1 MIYIKKITDIQ
12 EIYIPRTELD
22 KEAYITSV
30 KTYEDG
36 YNEGLIDGKEQ
47 QKDKLLNLYVTKNGV
62 YNRND
67 GYGIVT
73 VDIESEECPP
83 ISLEKGNFTASENGE
98 YVITPTEGFDGLE
111 SLNLRVDV
119 PQEGG
124 NCNLI
129 GGTLNHPIGEDFPIF
144 DASQYGYDG
153 FEWLGVRSIYNNEW
167 QRVRALVD
175 AYNSTEQI
183 TIDQNGTYSNA
194 DYRGTS
200 YIVKNFLWFTDIIPT
215 EETDVELWVK
225 PLAAERDWAGFI
237 GAQNYDDDP
246 TTTFQIRRIGL
257 QNEFEF
263 RFGNQIFEYPFEE
276 GKWYRLRM
284 NKWGVWVNGERVREW
299 EVNNYV
305 SPDYALA
312 INGIDNPI
320 WDNWDDFYRT
330 NYAEYGYVYFHNLG
344 TLLTP
349 DYSNA
354 IFLFNNGHKIQYGN
368 NRGSIDV
375 RFYNGSLGY
384 NKIDVNVPQE
394 GGNCNIGE
402 LRTNF
407 EDFDGTG
414 RWWRSANADGLDGY
428 DYVEINASEY
438 GDQKF
443 NQGYQQGYN
452 DGQANCGE
460 GGGETSCTLEHLEV
474 NENGWYEPK
483 AQEFDYLIVREN
495 SAFDTGVKLVD
506 NSTIEIYFN
515 TGSNWGNIPTLIG
528 CEDADWDNT
537 TFAVRWYDGNL
548 AVKIGTQEI
557 NIPMGAEVE
566 AMKFHKLKFGRYE
579 GVWLDDNYIEPFYD
593 TEWILSQ
600 NTIYIGA
607 MHNTTNGD
615 ANGVWRPWN
624 GYIGNV
630 KIYGE
635 KNGEVRDF
643 TFTCGDFGR
652 WGEYWADGDVLPNL
666 MGEGGATFS
675 CCKQYGDA
683 PYDGYRSVSVNI
695 DVEPYKEE
703 GRNEVRNNLQSIEIT
718 ENGRYSTE
726 DEIYVEYLDYNGG
739 YHTDTISTYDINRI
753 EVTFKADTSESI
765 NGQGQPFI
773 LGGSMWG
780 LNESGE
786 DNECARAIQYAY
798 GRIVG
803 YWEGK
808 WTGAVA
814 TMDGEWITITL
825 DENGM
830 TVKYPTYEG
839 FNEYLYDNGKRNSG
853 GDIFPFIIGGLGKRK
868 PLEDGNYSAN
878 LLEDTQFRG
887 LIKEVKINTNSMGE
901 ITYIPKNWGYG
912 VWDRIVENTG
922 EYLSALEPTEGEI
935 TFNGEYVKKYGE
947 GWREINVNVDI
958 QEEVLHYFELV
969 LRAKVET
976 LRNLDRSKI
985 IKFDEYN
992 EVTADTLMFGD
1003 IGKGGWRGKYVTIT
1017 TQTPSGLLM
1026 LKEGLFP
1033 NLEDI
1038 YELET
1043 DCDTIDENAFNGC
1056 TNLTKLVLPY
1066 PSTIRENA
1074 FKDCVNLKEIEF
1086 NVIGNIASS
1095 AFDGCPT
1102 TGIIKAKDNR
1112 FDASKLP
1119 TSLSNWT
1126 IEYVE
1131 DGEAESL

>member
-1 MIYIKKITDIQ
+1 MIYIKKTTEVQ
-12 EIYIPRTELD
+12 EIYVPRTELD

-47 QKDKLLNLYVTKNGV
+47 QKDNLLNLYVTKNGV

-73 VDIESEECPP
+73 VDIETEECPP

-124 NCNLI
+124 NCNLV
-129 GGTLNHPIGEDFPIF
+129 GGNLNHPIGEDFPIF
-144 DASQYGYDG
+144 DASRYGYDG

-225 PLAAERDWAGFI
+225 PLATENYWAGFI
-237 GAQNYDDDP
+237 GSQNNDDDP
-246 TTTFQIRRIGL
+246 TTFQIRRIGL

-263 RFGNQIFEYPFEE
+263 RFGDQIFEYPFEE

-284 NKWGVWVNGERVREW
+284 NKWGVWVNGEQVREW

-312 INGIDNPI
+312 INGIENPI
-320 WDNWDDFYRT
+320 WQNWDDFYRV

-368 NRGSIDV
+368 NSGSIDV
-375 RFYNGSLGY
+375 RYYSGSLGY

-394 GGNCNIGE
+394 GGNCDDAYNE
-402 LRTNF
+402 
-407 EDFDGTG
+407 
-414 RWWRSANADGLDGY
+414 GY
-428 DYVEINASEY
+428 N
-438 GDQKF
+438 
-443 NQGYQQGYN
+443 NGYN

-460 GGGETSCTLEHLEV
+460 GGDCVLEHLEV
-474 NENGWYEPK
+474 NENGYYEP
-483 AQEFDYLIVREN
+483 QGEVYDYLIVREN
-495 SAFDTGVKLVD
+495 SAFDTGVKLVE
-506 NSTIEIYFN
+506 NTTIEIFFN
-515 TGSNWGNIPTLIG
+515 TGDYDGNIPTLIG
-528 CEDADWDNT
+528 CEDADWDNS
-537 TFAVRWYDGNL
+537 TFAVRWFGGNL

-557 NIPMGAEVE
+557 NIPMGAEDE
-566 AMKFHKLKFGRYE
+566 TMKFHKLKFGRYE

-593 TEWILSQ
+593 TEWILTQ

-652 WGEYWADGDVLPNL
+652 WGEYWAEGDVLPNL
-666 MGEGGATFS
+666 MGEGGATLS

-683 PYDGYRSVSVNI
+683 PFDGYRSVSVNV
-695 DVEPYKEE
+695 DVETYKEE
-703 GRNEVRNNLQSIEIT
+703 GRQEILNNLKPINIT
-718 ENGRYSTE
+718 ENGHYDIYELINVKYLNFGQDNNVWFST
-726 DEIYVEYLDYNGG
+726 DKNITKDSEIELAFMCANENHSENTLIATPNGFKVTFSGGGLRGIIGDKNTYNIGYNSAPFAVNYVKVNKDGLSCNENFIGWDANDWGENLWNNLTENVELFVG
-739 YHTDTISTYDINRI
+739 TDTNNTEYN
-753 EVTFKADTSESI
+753 FK
-765 NGQGQPFI
+765 NGI
-773 LGGSMWG
+773 LW
-780 LNESGE
+780 
-786 DNECARAIQYAY
+786 
-798 GRIVG
+798 
-803 YWEGK
+803 
-808 WTGAVA
+808 
-814 TMDGEWITITL
+814 
-825 DENGM
+825 
-830 TVKYPTYEG
+830 
-839 FNEYLYDNGKRNSG
+839 
-853 GDIFPFIIGGLGKRK
+853 
-868 PLEDGNYSAN
+868 
-878 LLEDTQFRG
+878 
-887 LIKEVKINTNSMGE
+887 VKID
-901 ITYIPKNWGYG
+901 G
-912 VWDRIVENTG
+912 VLYEANENLNFVADDGSTFVKG
-922 EYLSALEPTEGEI
+922 GNGEPT
-935 TFNGEYVKKYGE
+935 FNYADVNKYDGS
-947 GWREINVNVDI
+947 GWREINVNVECFCPSV
-958 QEEVLHYFELV
+958 QEEALKYDTIAFTY
-969 LRAKVET
+969 KVDGWFKHNLNKDRMISSCVDLPPT
-976 LRNLDRSKI
+976 PLDCLLLRNRKGECTVMTKLDICSGFIDLMSGWNGDSI
-985 IKFDEYN
+985 IYSLKANTIDKFSSNSINSYHLKSIETGFAQLEENAIMNCNKLVDIKVLILFNDLTRQFATNCFNGLPAEGTITIGKN
-992 EVTADTLMFGD
+992 VEVTLTDDEITSFF
-1003 IGKGGWRGKYVTIT
+1003 RTIV
-1017 TQTPSGLLM
+1017 G
-1026 LKEGLFP
+1026 EG
-1033 NLEDI
+1033 
-1038 YELET
+1038 
-1043 DCDTIDENAFNGC
+1043 
-1056 TNLTKLVLPY
+1056 
-1066 PSTIRENA
+1066 
-1074 FKDCVNLKEIEF
+1074 
-1086 NVIGNIASS
+1086 
-1095 AFDGCPT
+1095 
-1102 TGIIKAKDNR
+1102 
-1112 FDASKLP
+1112 
-1119 TSLSNWT
+1119 WT
-1126 IEYVE
+1126 IIIE
-1131 DGEAESL
+1131 

>member
-1 MIYIKKITDIQ
+1 MIYLKNNTETQTIF
-12 EIYIPRTELD
+12 IPREAVSGGEL
-22 KEAYITSV
+22 INVV
-30 KTYEDG
+30 KGYDAGIEDG
-36 YNEGLIDGKEQ
+36 IKIGEQRQKE
-47 QKDKLLNLYVTKNGV
+47 KLTNLYVTESGV
-62 YNRND
+62 YDDEN
-67 GYGIVT
+67 GYDVVT
-73 VDIESEECPP
+73 VAIDGGECPE
-83 ISLEKGNFTASENGE
+83 ISLEKGSFTASENGE

-124 NCNLI
+124 NCNLV
-129 GGTLNHPIGEDFPIF
+129 GGNLNHPIGEDSPIF

-183 TIDQNGTYSNA
+183 TINQNGTYSNA

-237 GAQNYDDDP
+237 GVQNYDDDP

-312 INGIDNPI
+312 INGIKNPI
-320 WDNWDDFYRT
+320 WQNWDDFYRT

-407 EDFDGTG
+407 MDYGEGK
-414 RWWRSANADGLDGY
+414 WWRGANEDGLDGY
-428 DYVEINASEY
+428 DYVEIDASEY
-438 GDQKF
+438 GDQKY
-443 NQGYQQGYN
+443 NQGYEQGYN
-452 DGQANCGE
+452 DGQVNCGE
-460 GGGETSCTLEHLEV
+460 GGDCVLEHLEV

-483 AQEFDYLIVREN
+483 AQEFDYLKVNEN

-515 TGSNWGNIPTLIG
+515 TGSIWDNIPTLIG

-537 TFAVRWYDGNL
+537 TFAVRWFGGNL

-557 NIPMGAEVE
+557 NIPMGAEDE
-566 AMKFHKLKFGRYE
+566 TMKFHKLKFGRYE

-593 TEWILSQ
+593 TEWVLTQ

-635 KNGEVRDF
+635 KNGEVRDYYF
-643 TFTCGDFGR
+643 NCGDFGR
-652 WGEYWADGDVLPNL
+652 WGEYLSDGDVLPNL
-666 MGEGGATFS
+666 MGEGGATLS

-683 PYDGYRSVSVNI
+683 SFDGYSSVSVNI
-695 DVEPYKEE
+695 DVESYKEE
-703 GRNEVRNNLQSIEIT
+703 GRNEIRSALKTLSVNETGVFDINETFVKEVFVMNNAKIIGAKRSDNWENIKIRFAAYTLTPEEEWMEIQHLFRLSNGLEISFHGGGIRVENSEQGNLAYNFYPNFNEVEVTNNSFRVNDQIQYFDYDLFEGADYNIWLGNMRETIISVELNGISLSKDDFTIQEGSIE
-718 ENGRYSTE
+718 NR
-726 DEIYVEYLDYNGG
+726 VLD
-739 YHTDTISTYDINRI
+739 
-753 EVTFKADTSESI
+753 FKKFE
-765 NGQGQPFI
+765 
-773 LGGSMWG
+773 
-780 LNESGE
+780 
-786 DNECARAIQYAY
+786 
-798 GRIVG
+798 
-803 YWEGK
+803 
-808 WTGAVA
+808 
-814 TMDGEWITITL
+814 
-825 DENGM
+825 
-830 TVKYPTYEG
+830 
-839 FNEYLYDNGKRNSG
+839 
-853 GDIFPFIIGGLGKRK
+853 
-868 PLEDGNYSAN
+868 
-878 LLEDTQFRG
+878 
-887 LIKEVKINTNSMGE
+887 
-901 ITYIPKNWGYG
+901 
-912 VWDRIVENTG
+912 
-922 EYLSALEPTEGEI
+922 
-935 TFNGEYVKKYGE
+935 GE
-947 GWREINVNVDI
+947 GWNKVD
-958 QEEVLHYFELV
+958 
-969 LRAKVET
+969 
-976 LRNLDRSKI
+976 
-985 IKFDEYN
+985 
-992 EVTADTLMFGD
+992 
-1003 IGKGGWRGKYVTIT
+1003 VTIPPIRT
-1017 TQTPSGLLM
+1017 YTIFAEFDDSNM
-1026 LKEGLFP
+1026 EFFP
-1033 NLEDI
+1033 QEHEKHM
-1038 YELET
+1038 YYQ
-1043 DCDTIDENAFNGC
+1043 FNGGGKSWFVHSQPSI
-1056 TNLTKLVLPY
+1056 TDPNIRSVY
-1066 PSTIRENA
+1066 PNSFNKNDNVKEISLDVYYVEEGA
-1074 FKDCVNLKEIEF
+1074 FKDWSKLEKLTIVDYNDIRADAFSGCSKLKEIHLRPNYGCEHSISTTAF
-1086 NVIGNIASS
+1086 TNIAESGVVYVR
-1095 AFDGCPT
+1095 ANNIENFV
-1102 TGIIKAKDNR
+1102 NR
-1112 FDASKLP
+1112 FYEVFPQS
-1119 TSLSNWT
+1119 WT
-1126 IEYVE
+1126 YVFE
-1131 DGEAESL
+1131 